1 MFTMH
6 ICDNL
11 VICSRINRGTI
22 WSTMDLINANSI
34 VWIHFFS
41 FEWVDCQM
49 KVTTSFENNQKVM
62 IHCLI
67 QLIIQSILLVL
78 PFPWINIQKENRK
91 FSKNRKKW
99 HICIFH
105 MGDRLFCIYISYMWT
120 KPFIFKYYIFLLS
133 FNFEYPY
140 TSCKRVLTVINTQF
154 PLHKCID

>member
-1 MFTMH
+1 MKNANHLIQWNIWLIVKNQPSSDKYNLWKRIYREKNIKKERKKKLFTMH

-78 PFPWINIQKENRK
+78 PFPWINIQKKNRK
-91 FSKNRKKW
+91 FSKNRKN
-99 HICIFH
+99 
-105 MGDRLFCIYISYMWT
+105 GIYAS
-120 KPFIFKYYIFLLS
+120 FIWVTGYFAYI
-133 FNFEYPY
+133 
-140 TSCKRVLTVINTQF
+140 
-154 PLHKCID
+154 